1 MTHLDKCL
9 KNNSVHKDKQSNKI
23 YFRRLWS
30 YISPYKFYIF
40 LIAVFAILESVTT
53 VFGPK
58 LTGNAITILSLGTI
72 NFDIL
77 FSIVIKLLLLS
88 SMYAFS
94 SCLSNYFVSL
104 VTIKI
109 TYRLRN
115 DISLK
120 MNKLSFEYINSLSYG
135 EVLSCVVNDV
145 DNLSSAFTQS
155 INCVISSFITAVGV
169 LLMMITINVKMTF
182 VFMVIIPVV
191 GIISALVLKKT
202 QKYFEQYRRSLG
214 EINGFVEEIF
224 SGHEIVSVFDV
235 SNTFKTNFKKINEI
249 MYDSSFKAQF
259 LTAIAPCIMELI
271 SKLSYIVAC
280 IMGGYFAV
288 LKLLSIGDITAFI
301 AYSNQFMQPVIQFS
315 SILGNI
321 RQTFVSAKRIFEF
334 LDAEEEFRDEK
345 NLEYRNENYY
355 CSPNIEFKNVVFGY
369 DSKTSVINNFSLKV
383 NSGQTVA
390 IVGETGSGK
399 TTIINILMRFFEN
412 FEGKILLN
420 GVDIKK
426 IPLDEYRKLFGLVT
440 QDSWLCSGTIFEN
453 IAYGKNNPTESEVKF
468 AAEFVGANHFIES
481 LKASYNTVIEE
492 NMSNISHGQKQ
503 LLCIARMILKNAPIF
518 ILDEA
523 TSSVDVFTEDC
534 IQNTLRK
541 VLKEKTSFII
551 AHRLSTIKSADLIAV
566 IDKGKLIEIGNHY
579 ELMSKKG
586 VYFDMYISQ
595 FDRT

>member
-1 MTHLDKCL
+1 MTYSDKNS
-9 KNNSVHKDKQSNKI
+9 KNDSVHIDKQSDKI
-23 YFRRLWS
+23 YFRRLWN
-30 YISPYKFYIF
+30 YVSPYKFYII
-40 LIAVFAILESVTT
+40 LIVVFSILESVTT
-53 VFGPK
+53 IFGPK
-58 LTGNAITILSLGTI
+58 LTGNAITVLSLGTI
-72 NFDIL
+72 NFDVL
-77 FSIVIKLLLLS
+77 FSLVLKLLLLS

-109 TYRLRN
+109 TYKLRN

-135 EVLSCVVNDV
+135 EVLSRVVNDV

-155 INCVISSFITAVGV
+155 INCVISSFITALGV
-169 LLMMITINVKMTF
+169 LIMMITINLKMTF
-182 VFMVIIPVV
+182 IFIGIIPVV

-202 QKYFEQYRRSLG
+202 QKHFEQYRRSLG
-214 EINGFVEEIF
+214 EISGFAEEIF
-224 SGHEIVSVFDV
+224 SGHEIVSVFDM
-235 SNTFKTNFKKINEI
+235 SDTFKNNFEKINEI
-249 MYDSSFKAQF
+249 MYDSSCKAQF

-301 AYSNQFMQPVIQFS
+301 AYSNQFMQPVVQFS
-315 SILGNI
+315 SVFGTV

-334 LDAEEEFRDEK
+334 LDAEEEPKNDK
-345 NLEYRNENYY
+345 NLDYRNENYS

-369 DSKTSVINNFSLKV
+369 DSKTSVINDFSLKV

-399 TTIINILMRFFEN
+399 TTLINILMRFFEN
-412 FEGKILLN
+412 FEGEILLN
-420 GVDIKK
+420 GVNIKK

-453 IAYGKNNPTESEVKF
+453 IAYGKNNATESEVKF
-468 AAEFVGANHFIES
+468 AAKCVGANHFIES
-481 LKASYNTVIEE
+481 LKTSYNTVIEE
-492 NMSNISHGQKQ
+492 NMANISHGQKQ
-503 LLCIARMILKNAPIF
+503 LLCIARMILKDAPIF

-523 TSSVDVFTEDC
+523 TSSVDVFTENC
-534 IQNTLRK
+534 IQETLKK

-551 AHRLSTIKSADLIAV
+551 AHRLSTIKSADLIVV
-566 IDKGKLIEIGNHY
+566 IDDGKLVEIGNHR

-586 VYFDMYISQ
+586 FYFDMYKSQ
-595 FDRT
+595 FDRA